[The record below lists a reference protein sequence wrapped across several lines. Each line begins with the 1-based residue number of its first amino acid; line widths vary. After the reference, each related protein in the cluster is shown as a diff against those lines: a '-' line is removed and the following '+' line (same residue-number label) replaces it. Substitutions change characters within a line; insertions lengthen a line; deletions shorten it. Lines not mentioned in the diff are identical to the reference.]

1 MLVLEVKDRINLIP
15 SGPGV
20 YIFKDL
26 NDVPI
31 YIGKAKSIK
40 KRVMSYFQDSRTLLP
55 DKQAMVQSARSIDF
69 LETDNEVEALLAE
82 FNLIKKHRPKF
93 NVSLRDDKKYPY
105 IAITADEDF
114 PRVIFTRDL
123 NIPGAKYFGPFTSAK
138 TLRIT
143 IESLRKIFPIRT
155 CAGKTPGKGTG
166 RPCLNFHIGMCH
178 APCIGNISKGEYAMI
193 VSQIMLF
200 LRGRHKELFVELEKR
215 MKDYSSRQEYERA
228 ARIRDRIVAL
238 RSVLG
243 DQKVYRMEGEFD
255 AVAIFMGDDIACAE
269 VFKFRY
275 GKISSRD
282 SFFLEIFKEAGIEM
296 CLQYFIKAYY
306 QNAVF
311 IPPLIYAE
319 QEVEDQAFLEQWLSS
334 EKGTRVSMSVPRR
347 GEKKRI
353 IELVKKNARSNLE
366 LEIQKRNLGVAV
378 DMKPLEELKRSL
390 SMGILP
396 KRIECYD
403 ISNISGTSAV
413 GSMVVYIDGK
423 ASGSNYRR
431 FKIRSVY
438 GQDDFAMLA
447 EVIERRFSR
456 LVDGAAVDSFGYIPD
471 LIIIDGGKGQV
482 SVVKQKLIEI
492 GWGDINVIGIAK
504 KFEEIYK
511 DEGLELVDLDRD
523 SDALKLLIRIRDE
536 AHRFAIA
543 YHKKVRTAAMLEST
557 IEAIPGIGRT
567 KRMILIERFKT
578 HQAIRLASLDDL
590 LSIKGI
596 NKKDAENIYNFFH
609 RF

>member
-1 MLVLEVKDRINLIP
+1 MLVLEVKESANIIP

-26 NDVPI
+26 NDTPV
-31 YIGKAKSIK
+31 YIGKAKSIR

-55 DKQAMVQSARSIDF
+55 DKQAMLKSASSIDF
-69 LETDNEVEALLAE
+69 LETDNEVEALLVE
-82 FNLIKKHRPKF
+82 FNLIKKYHPKF
-93 NVSLRDDKKYPY
+93 NVNLRDDKKYPY
-105 IAITADEDF
+105 IAITSDEDF

-123 NIPGAKYFGPFTSAK
+123 CIPGAKYFGPFTSAK
-138 TLRIT
+138 TLRKT

-178 APCIGNISKGEYAMI
+178 APCIGNISKSEYAMI
-193 VSQIMLF
+193 ITQIMLF
-200 LRGRHKELFVELEKR
+200 LRGRHRELFVELER
-215 MKDYSSRQEYERA
+215 QMKDYSSKQDYEKA
-228 ARIRDRIVAL
+228 ARIRDRIAAL

-243 DQKVYRMEGEFD
+243 DQKVYRKEGDFD
-255 AVAIFMGDDIACAE
+255 AVAIFLGDDVACAE

-275 GKISSRD
+275 GKILSRD
-282 SFFLEIFKEAGIEM
+282 SFFLEIFKEAGVEM

-311 IPPLIYAE
+311 IPPLVYIE
-319 QEVEDQAFLEQWLSS
+319 QEVEEQDFLEQWLSS
-334 EKGTRVSMSVPRR
+334 EKGTKVSLTVPKR
-347 GEKKRI
+347 GEKKGI
-353 IELVKKNARSNLE
+353 IELVKKNARSDLE
-366 LEIQKRNLGVAV
+366 LEIQKRGLGIAV
-378 DMKPLEELKRSL
+378 EIKPLEELKRLL

-403 ISNISGTSAV
+403 ISDIFGTSAV
-413 GSMVVYIDGK
+413 GSMVVFIDGK
-423 ASGSNYRR
+423 ASRTNYRK
-431 FKIRSVY
+431 FKVRSVY
-438 GQDDFAMLA
+438 GQNDFAMLA

-456 LVDGAAVDSFGYIPD
+456 MVDHVAVDSFGYIPD
-471 LIIIDGGKGQV
+471 LIMIDGGKGQV

-511 DEGLELVDLDRD
+511 DEGLGPVDMDKD

-536 AHRFAIA
+536 AHRFAIT
-543 YHKKVRTAAMLEST
+543 YHKKVRSAVMLEST
-557 IEAIPGIGRT
+557 IEAIPGVGRA

-578 HQAIRLASLDDL
+578 HQDIKRASLDDL

-596 NKKDAENIYNFFH
+596 NKRDAENIYNFFH

>member
-1 MLVLEVKDRINLIP
+1 MLVSEVKEKVNLMP

-26 NDVPI
+26 NEVPI

-55 DKQAMVQSARSIDF
+55 DKQAMLGSASSLDF

-123 NIPGAKYFGPFTSAK
+123 NISGARYFGPFTSAK
-138 TLRIT
+138 TLRKT

-178 APCIGNISKGEYAMI
+178 APCIGNISKSEYAMI

-200 LRGRHKELFVELEKR
+200 LKGRHKELFIELEKR
-215 MKDYSSRQEYERA
+215 MKDYSLKQEYERA
-228 ARIRDRIVAL
+228 AKIRDRIAAL
-238 RSVLG
+238 KSVLG
-243 DQKVYRMEGEFD
+243 DQKVYQMEGDFD
-255 AVAIFMGDDIACAE
+255 SVAIFMGDDVACAE

-275 GKISSRD
+275 GKISLRD
-282 SFFLEIFKEAGIEM
+282 SFFLEIFREAGIET

-306 QNAVF
+306 QSAVF
-311 IPPLIYAE
+311 IPPFIYIE

-334 EKGTRVSMSVPRR
+334 EKGTKVSLIVPKR

-366 LEIQKRNLGVAV
+366 LEVQKRNLGGAV

-390 SMGILP
+390 SMEIVP
-396 KRIECYD
+396 RRIECYD

-413 GSMVVYIDGK
+413 GSMVVFIDGK
-423 ASGSNYRR
+423 ASRSYYRK
-431 FKIRSVY
+431 FKIRSVS

-456 LVDGAAVDSFGYIPD
+456 LLDGAAVNGFGYIPD
-471 LIIIDGGKGQV
+471 LVMVDGGKGQV

-492 GWGDINVIGIAK
+492 GWGDINVIGIVK

-511 DEGLELVDLDRD
+511 DEGLELADLARN
-523 SDALKLLIRIRDE
+523 SDALKLLIKVRNE
-536 AHRFAIA
+536 AHRFAVT
-543 YHKKVRTAAMLEST
+543 YHKKVRTEVMLEST
-557 IEAIPGIGRT
+557 IEAIPGIGKV
-567 KRMILIERFKT
+567 KRMILIEKFNT
-578 HQAIRLASLDDL
+578 HQAIRQASLDEL

-596 NKKDAENIYNFFH
+596 NKKDAEDIYNFFH